1 MVFFGEMKNMK
12 KLIKSAEPY
21 IGSEEIREAV
31 KVLES
36 GNFVSGRKVEEFENA
51 FANYIGV
58 DYAVAVNSGTSALH
72 LALLSLGVGVGD
84 EVIVPALTF
93 FATVEAVLY
102 VGATPVFADID
113 EETFCMSPY
122 DVAEKLTEK
131 TRAVIPVDLFGHPC
145 DFDALNHVVS
155 EFEEENHLDY
165 TIPFVEDCAQAH
177 GAEYKGI
184 KVPLSFY
191 GCFSFYATKNMT
203 VATEG
208 GMIVSDS
215 ILVESCRAL
224 RNHGMTDRNTHMC
237 LGYNYR
243 MNEIAAAIGLVQ
255 LKYLDRMNAIRQKIA
270 DYYNEHIDVEW
281 LRKPVVKDYCT
292 RHAWFWYPCLID
304 EDELGM
310 STETL
315 REKLLS
321 EGIETRFR
329 YTKPLYYQ
337 PAVLEKLG
345 KYSYTLW
352 NCPVAEDVCGRIIG
366 LPVHPKL
373 SEEDLGYICEVI
385 NTI

>member
-1 MVFFGEMKNMK
+1 LKK

-21 IGSEEIREAV
+21 IGSEEIQEAV

-51 FANYIGV
+51 FADYIGV

-72 LALLSLGVGVGD
+72 LALLSLGIGKGD

-113 EETFCMSPY
+113 EEIFCMLPE
-122 DVAEKLTEK
+122 DVSGKLTEK
-131 TRAVIPVDLFGHPC
+131 TRAVIPVHLFGHPC
-145 DFDALNHVVS
+145 DIEKLNDVVS
-155 EFEEENHLDY
+155 EFEMENHLNY
-165 TIPFVEDCAQAH
+165 TIPFIEDCAQAH
-177 GAEYKGI
+177 GAEYLWGKL
-184 KVPLSFY
+184 PTALY
-191 GCFSFYATKNMT
+191 GCFSFYAAKNMT

-208 GMIVSDS
+208 GIIVTDDS
-215 ILVESCRAL
+215 QFAEKCRIL
-224 RNHGMTDRNTHMC
+224 RNHGMTDRNTHAY

-255 LKYLDRMNAIRQKIA
+255 LKHLDRMNMIRQKIA
-270 DYYNEHIDVEW
+270 DYYNRHIDVEW
-281 LRKPVVKDYCT
+281 LQKPVVKDYCT
-292 RHAWFWYPCLID
+292 KHAWFWYSCLID

-310 STETL
+310 PTQTL

-329 YTKPLYYQ
+329 YTEPLYHQPVIRKYFSRHPYQ
-337 PAVLEKLG
+337 IDWG
-345 KYSYTLW
+345 
-352 NCPVAEDVCGRIIG
+352 CPVAEDICGRIIG
-366 LPVHPKL
+366 LPMHPKL
-373 SEEDLGYICEVI
+373 SEEDLEYICEVLNSI
-385 NTI
+385 

>member
-1 MVFFGEMKNMK
+1 MRR
-12 KLIKSAEPY
+12 LIKSAEPY
-21 IGSEEIREAV
+21 IGSEEIQEAV

-51 FANYIGV
+51 SADYIGV

-72 LALLSLGVGVGD
+72 LALLSLGIGKGD

-102 VGATPVFADID
+102 VGAIPVFADID
-113 EETFCMSPY
+113 LETFCMSPE

-131 TRAVIPVDLFGHPC
+131 TRAVIPVHLFGHPC
-145 DFDALNHVVS
+145 DVKEIFGVIFRIGR
-155 EFEEENHLDY
+155 EYGTEIE
-165 TIPFVEDCAQAH
+165 IVEDCAQAH
-177 GAEYKGI
+177 GTEYKKV
-184 KVPLSFY
+184 KVPYLPH

-203 VATEG
+203 VTTEG
-208 GMIVSDS
+208 GMIVTDDPQ
-215 ILVESCRAL
+215 VAEKCRIL
-224 RNHGMTDRNTHMC
+224 RNHGMTDRNTHAY

-243 MNEIAAAIGLVQ
+243 MNEIAATIGLVQ
-255 LKYLDRMNAIRQKIA
+255 LKYLDRMNMIRQKIA
-270 DYYNEHIDVEW
+270 DYYNRRINVEW

-292 RHAWFWYPCLID
+292 KHAWFWYPCLVD

-310 STETL
+310 PTQTL

-329 YTKPLYYQ
+329 YTRPLYHQPVIREYFSKYPYQ
-337 PAVLEKLG
+337 IE
-345 KYSYTLW
+345 W
-352 NCPVAEDVCGRIIG
+352 NCPVAEDLCGRIIG
-366 LPVHPKL
+366 LPLHPKL
-373 SEEDLGYICEVI
+373 SEEDLEYVCEAI

>member
-1 MVFFGEMKNMK
+1 MR

-36 GNFVSGRKVEEFENA
+36 GNFVSGQKVEEFENA
-51 FANYIGV
+51 FADYVGV

-72 LALLSLGVGVGD
+72 LALLSLGIGKGD

-113 EETFCMSPY
+113 LETFCMSPD
-122 DVAEKLTEK
+122 DVAVKLTEK
-131 TRAVIPVDLFGHPC
+131 TRAVIPVHLFGHPC
-145 DFDALNHVVS
+145 DMKEIFD
-155 EFEEENHLDY
+155 ETFYFEAELGNEID
-165 TIPFVEDCAQAH
+165 IIEDCAQAH
-177 GAEYKGI
+177 GTEYAGL
-184 KVPLSFY
+184 KVPMSFN

-208 GMIVSDS
+208 GMIVTDDPQ
-215 ILVESCRAL
+215 IAEKCRIL
-224 RNHGMTDRNTHMC
+224 RNHGMTDRNTHAY

-292 RHAWFWYPCLID
+292 RYAWFWYPCLVD

-310 STETL
+310 PTQTL
-315 REKLLS
+315 RKKLLE

-329 YTKPLYYQ
+329 YENPIYYQ
-337 PAVLEKLG
+337 PVIQERFDLHKVA
-345 KYSYTLW
+345 W
-352 NCPVAEDVCGRIIG
+352 NCLNAEWVCGRIIG
-366 LPVHPKL
+366 LPMHPKL
-373 SEEDLGYICEVI
+373 SIEDLEYVCEVI

>member
-1 MVFFGEMKNMK
+1 VGGIRIHKRI
-12 KLIKSAEPY
+12 IKSAEPY
-21 IGSEEIREAV
+21 LGSEEIQEAV
-31 KVLES
+31 KVLKS

-51 FANYIGV
+51 FANYVGV

-72 LALLSLGVGVGD
+72 LALLSLGIGKGD

-102 VGATPVFADID
+102 VRAIPVFADID
-113 EETFCMSPY
+113 EETFCMNPD

-131 TRAVIPVDLFGHPC
+131 TKAVIPVHLFGHPC
-145 DFDALNHVVS
+145 DIDAINDVVS
-155 EFEEENHLDY
+155 EFEMENHLDY
-165 TIPFVEDCAQAH
+165 TIWFIEDCAQAH
-177 GAEYKGI
+177 GAEYI
-184 KVPLSFY
+184 HTKVPVSLY

-203 VATEG
+203 VTTEG
-208 GMIVSDS
+208 GTIVTDDPQ
-215 ILVESCRAL
+215 VAEKCRIL
-224 RNHGMTDRNTHMC
+224 RNHGMTDRNTHAY

-255 LKYLDRMNAIRQKIA
+255 LKYLDRMNMIRQKIA
-270 DYYNEHIDVEW
+270 DYYNRHIDVEW
-281 LRKPVVKDYCT
+281 LRKPIVKGYCT
-292 RHAWFWYPCLID
+292 RHAWFWYPCLVD

-310 STETL
+310 PTQTL

-329 YTKPLYYQ
+329 YTEALYHQPVVREYFSKYPYQ
-337 PAVLEKLG
+337 ID
-345 KYSYTLW
+345 W

-366 LPVHPKL
+366 LPMHPKL
-373 SEEDLGYICEVI
+373 SEEDLEYVCEVI

>member
-1 MVFFGEMKNMK
+1 MKK

-21 IGSEEIREAV
+21 IGNEEIQEAV
-31 KVLES
+31 RVLKG
-36 GNFVSGRKVEEFENA
+36 GNYVSGQKVKEFEEA
-51 FANYIGV
+51 FADYLGV

-72 LALLSLGVGVGD
+72 LALLSLGIGEGD

-113 EETFCMSPY
+113 EETFCMSPD
-122 DVAEKLTEK
+122 DVAEKLTKK
-131 TRAVIPVDLFGHPC
+131 TRAVIPVHLFGHSC
-145 DFDALNHVVS
+145 DIEKLNDIVS
-155 EFEEENHLDY
+155 EFEMENYSNY
-165 TIPFVEDCAQAH
+165 TIPFIEDCAQSH
-177 GAEYKGI
+177 GAEYINI
-184 KVPLSFY
+184 KVPVSFY

-208 GMIVSDS
+208 GMIVTDDPQ
-215 ILVESCRAL
+215 VAEKCRIL
-224 RNHGMTDRNTHMC
+224 RNHGMTDRNTHAY

-270 DYYNEHIDVEW
+270 DYYNRHIDVEW

-292 RHAWFWYPCLID
+292 RHAWFWYPCLVD
-304 EDELGM
+304 EDELEM
-310 STETL
+310 PTQIL
-315 REKLLS
+315 REKLLE

-329 YTKPLYYQ
+329 YENPIYYQ
-337 PAVLEKLG
+337 PVIQEQFDLHKVA
-345 KYSYTLW
+345 W
-352 NCPVAEDVCGRIIG
+352 NCLNAEWVCGRIIG
-366 LPVHPKL
+366 LPMHPKL
-373 SEEDLGYICEVI
+373 SEEDLEYVCEVI

>member
-1 MVFFGEMKNMK
+1 MRR
-12 KLIKSAEPY
+12 LIKSAEPY

-51 FANYIGV
+51 FADYIGV

-72 LALLSLGVGVGD
+72 LALLSLGIGEGD

-113 EETFCMSPY
+113 EETFCINPL
-122 DVAEKLTEK
+122 DVERRLTEK
-131 TRAVIPVDLFGHPC
+131 TRAVIPVHLFGHPC
-145 DFDALNHVVS
+145 DIDELADVVD
-155 EFEEENHLDY
+155 EFEIRNHIDCR
-165 TIPFVEDCAQAH
+165 IPFVEDCAQAH
-177 GAEYKGI
+177 GAEYAWHKLPI
-184 KVPLSFY
+184 TRC

-208 GMIVSDS
+208 GMIATEYAHVAKR
-215 ILVESCRAL
+215 CRIL
-224 RNHGMTDRNTHMC
+224 RNHGMTDRNTHAY

-270 DYYNEHIDVEW
+270 DYYNEHVDVEW
-281 LRKPVVKDYCT
+281 LRKPVVKGYCT

-310 STETL
+310 PTQTL
-315 REKLLS
+315 RKKLLS

-329 YTKPLYYQ
+329 YTEPLYHQ
-337 PAVLEKLG
+337 PVIRSLDVKYYLEHSKWKFGFYLP
-345 KYSYTLW
+345 
-352 NCPVAEDVCGRIIG
+352 NAEKVCGRIIG
-366 LPVHPKL
+366 LPMHPKL
-373 SEEDLGYICEVI
+373 SEEDLEYVCEVI